1 MSTTIDN
8 RVLEMRFDNKQFE
21 NGVATSMSTI
31 DKLKQKLN
39 LSGAS
44 KGLEDIGKSAK
55 NVDMSGLERGVTSL
69 QAKFSALQV
78 VGVTALANI
87 TNSAVNAGKKIVSAL
102 TIDPIKTGFNEY
114 ETKMNSIQTIMSNTA
129 SKGTTMSDVTRVIDE
144 LNTYADKTIY
154 NFAEM
159 TRNIGTFTAAGVG
172 LEESASAIQGIA
184 NLAAASGSSSQQAST
199 AMYQLSQAIA
209 AGTVKLM
216 DWNSVVNA
224 GMGGEKFQEALK
236 ATAREHGVAV
246 DAIIE
251 KNGSFRDSLQDGWL
265 SADILNETLNKF
277 TVDGARNYAK
287 SMMES
292 GKWTQEQADALIK
305 EAQAMEDA
313 ATKVKTFTQLWDTLK
328 EAAQS
333 GWGKSWEIIVGD
345 FEEAKELFTEISD
358 VLGGLINK
366 SSEARNKVLQEWKD
380 LGGRTA
386 IIDSFRNV
394 FEGISSIVKPV
405 SEAFREIFP
414 PITAK
419 QLVSFSEGLRDL
431 TEKLKISGE
440 TAEKLKR
447 TFKGVF
453 SIFDL
458 AGKGIGAIVKPI
470 GKLFGSDGVG
480 GIADMLLDASAAIG
494 DFFTSLNESADTG
507 EFLNGI
513 SEGVSNVV
521 STISDLISGA
531 TEGLSGFGDIL
542 STIGDKVSDF
552 AGKIING
559 IGKAFSWLSEN
570 ISAGDIFAGLAGG
583 GLFIALKKLA
593 GLFGKV
599 KDVIDKIFGGKDKIG
614 GNFSEVAGK
623 FSDVLD
629 GVHDSLESFTSGIKA
644 TTLLSI
650 AGAIGILSMSLK
662 SIAGLKIGD
671 ISKSILAIGAMMTM
685 LNLSFRSITKS
696 LSKFDSK
703 GIIKAGFTL
712 MMMATA
718 INIFANAMKKVSK
731 LSWSDIGRGLT
742 ALGGGLL
749 ELTGA
754 LKIIGKTK
762 VSLST
767 SVAILALAESC
778 KILADALSKFS
789 NLSWDEIARGLSAM
803 GGALGELVASL
814 AILSKVGGGGSILGS
829 VGILIA
835 VQALDEIS
843 QNLKRLG
850 SMTWDEIGKGLSAM
864 GGALGE
870 FVIALGVLSKIG
882 GFGAILG
889 GTSILIAVQSL
900 DEISQN
906 LKRLGS
912 MTWEEIGRG
921 LSAMGGALGELTI
934 SLGTL
939 SKIGGFGSILGGTS
953 ILIVVQALDEISQ
966 NLKRIGSM
974 SWEEI
979 GKGLSG
985 MGGAL
990 GELSISVGALGKLSG
1005 FSGILG
1011 SGSILIAVQA
1021 LEPIANALRNIGSLS
1036 WEEIGRGLSGMG
1048 GALLE
1053 LGVVSGA
1060 LGGLTSIGGILGS
1073 GSILIAV
1080 QGLEDLANALAKF
1093 GTMSWD
1099 EIGRGLTAMGGALLE
1114 VGVVSGALG
1123 SLTSIAGLVGSGSLL
1138 LAIQG
1143 LDELATSLKKF
1154 GEMNWDEIGRGLT
1167 AMGAALGETALG
1179 GLLNTFS
1186 GFGAGAIATIA
1197 EPLGA
1202 LADSVKKWSGVT
1214 VPEGLGMQ
1222 LGTLASGIRSFTF
1235 GGMGAGA
1242 LSTAAEPLGTM
1253 ADSVK
1258 KWSGVT
1264 VPEGL
1269 GDKLKQLA
1277 SGVKSFSFAFMG
1289 GWSLT
1294 AIVGPLGELAGDVKK
1309 WNGVAIPEGLSG
1321 KLKGLA
1327 SGVKSFSFA
1336 FVGGWSLNA
1345 IVGPLGSLAG
1355 AVKKWNGVSIPSNM
1369 GDNLKSLASGV
1380 KSFSGLSVGNLSSVC
1395 QGIKDIGSAVKT
1407 LSGIDFAS
1415 ISSKL
1420 TSFATSLN
1428 GINIS
1433 SDTFSNLGQQIVNGF
1448 VDAINSGIG
1457 RVRAATSMLASS
1469 AVSSFAKSVSGA
1481 SAASSSAGIALINGL
1496 VSGIR
1501 SGTGKASSSA
1511 TAVVNAALNSIK
1523 SKSSAFTSAG
1533 KQLMNGMV
1541 NGLRSGSSSASS
1553 AVSSVV
1559 SSAVGSIRGYY
1570 GSFYS
1575 SGTYVAS
1582 GFAAGIRANIGS
1594 AAAAAASMASA
1605 ASAAAS
1611 ANLKINSPS
1620 KVFRNIGSSV
1630 PEGFV
1635 KGIGMFGK
1643 MINKSTANM
1652 TNTAIDGAQNAIDQ
1666 IKNIMDID
1674 TNVNPTIRP
1683 VLDLSNVK
1691 TGAGSINKLLKNGST
1706 IGVSANIN
1714 RVSSMMNLRSQNGG
1728 ARDVVYAI
1736 NKLRK
1741 DLGNVG
1747 NNTYNVNGITYDDG
1761 SNVASAVETLIRT
1774 AILERRS

>member
-21 NGVATSMSTI
+21 SGVATTMSTL

-44 KGLEDIGKSAK
+44 KGLENIGSAAK
-55 NVDMSGLERGVTSL
+55 NVNFSGMNAGIDTV

-78 VGVTALANI
+78 AGVTALANI

-345 FEEAKELFTEISD
+345 FEEARELFTEISD

-394 FEGISSIVKPV
+394 FEGVSSIVKPV

-419 QLVSFSEGLRDL
+419 QLVNFSEGLRDL

-440 TAEKLKR
+440 TADKLKR

-458 AGKGIGAIVKPI
+458 FGKGVGAIVKPI
-470 GKLFGSDGVG
+470 GKLLGSDGVG
-480 GIADMLLDASAAIG
+480 GMADMLLDASAAIG

-507 EFLNGI
+507 EFLNRI
-513 SEGVSNVV
+513 SDGVSNVV

-531 TEGLSGFGDIL
+531 TEGLSGFGDAL
-542 STIGDKVSDF
+542 SIIGGKISDF

-559 IGKAFSWLSEN
+559 IGKAFSWLTEN

-583 GLFIALKKLA
+583 GIFIALKKLA

-599 KDVIDKIFGGKDKIG
+599 KDILNGIFGDKKG
-614 GNFSEVAGK
+614 GAFSEVAGK

-629 GVHDSLESFTSGIKA
+629 GVHDSLEAFTSGIKVS
-644 TTLLSI
+644 TLVGI
-650 AGAIGILSMSLK
+650 AVAIGILSASLRTI
-662 SIAGLKIGD
+662 SKIEFGD
-671 ISKSILAIGAMMTM
+671 IAKSLLAMGGMFTM

-696 LSKFDSK
+696 LSKFDAK
-703 GIIKAGFTL
+703 GIIKSGLTL
-712 MMMATA
+712 ITMSIAM
-718 INIFANAMKKVSK
+718 NIFADAMAKISK
-731 LSWSDIGRGLT
+731 LSWSDIGRGLA

-767 SVAILALAESC
+767 SIAILALAESC
-778 KILADALSKFS
+778 KMLADALAKFS
-789 NLSWDEIARGLSAM
+789 GMSWDEIGRGLTAMGGALGEFVIALGVLSKVGGGGAILGSAGILIAVQSLDEISENLKRLGSMSWDEIGRGLSAM
-803 GGALGELVASL
+803 GGALGEFMVAL
-814 AILSKVGGGGSILGS
+814 GVLSKVGGFGTILGGA
-829 VGILIA
+829 GILIA
-835 VQALDEIS
+835 VQSLDEMS

-870 FVIALGVLSKIG
+870 LTIALGALSKVG

-889 GTSILIAVQSL
+889 GTGILIAVQSL
-900 DEISQN
+900 DEISEN
-906 LKRLGS
+906 LKKL
-912 MTWEEIGRG
+912 
-921 LSAMGGALGELTI
+921 
-934 SLGTL
+934 
-939 SKIGGFGSILGGTS
+939 
-953 ILIVVQALDEISQ
+953 
-966 NLKRIGSM
+966 GSM

-990 GELSISVGALGKLSG
+990 GELSISVGALGKLAG

-1011 SGSILIAVQA
+1011 SGAILIAVQA

-1036 WEEIGRGLSGMG
+1036 WEEIGKGLSGMG

-1060 LGGLTSIGGILGS
+1060 LGGLTSIGGILGA

-1080 QGLEDLANALAKF
+1080 QGLEDLADSLAKF

-1099 EIGRGLTAMGGALLE
+1099 EIGRGLSAMGGALLE

-1143 LDELATSLKKF
+1143 LDELAMSLKKF

-1222 LGTLASGIRSFTF
+1222 LGVLASGIRSFTF

-1242 LSTAAEPLGTM
+1242 LSTAAAPLGTM

-1269 GDKLKQLA
+1269 SEKLKGLA

-1294 AIVGPLGELAGDVKK
+1294 AIVGPLGELAGSVKK

-1345 IVGPLGSLAG
+1345 IVGPLESLAG
-1355 AVKKWNGVSIPSNM
+1355 AVKKWNGVSVPANI
-1369 GDNLKSLASGV
+1369 GDNLKSLSDGV
-1380 KSFSGLSVGNLSSVC
+1380 KNFSGIYVGNLETVC
-1395 QGIKDIGSAVKT
+1395 QGIKDIGSAAKAI
-1407 LSGIDFAS
+1407 SGIDFVS
-1415 ISSKL
+1415 ISTNL
-1420 TSFATSLN
+1420 TNFATSIS

-1433 SDTFSNLGQQIVNGF
+1433 TDSFANLGNKIVDGF
-1448 VDAINSGIG
+1448 VSGISSG
-1457 RVRAATSMLASS
+1457 ISRVQASVTSLANV
-1469 AVSSFAKSVSGA
+1469 AVSSFARAVSGA
-1481 SAASSSAGIALINGL
+1481 SSVSSAAGVSLINGL
-1496 VSGIR
+1496 VNGMRSGTGRVTSTSMSIINAALNIIRSRTSVFTTAGRQLITGLTNGIR
-1501 SGTGKASSSA
+1501 SGASGVTAAAISIISSAASS
-1511 TAVVNAALNSIK
+1511 T
-1523 SKSSAFTSAG
+1523 
-1533 KQLMNGMV
+1533 
-1541 NGLRSGSSSASS
+1541 
-1553 AVSSVV
+1553 
-1559 SSAVGSIRGYY
+1559 RGYY

-1575 SGTYVAS
+1575 SGAYVAS
-1582 GFAAGIRANIGS
+1582 GFAAGIRANISS

-1605 ASAAAS
+1605 ASAAAR

-1620 KVFRNIGSSV
+1620 KVFRSIGSSV
-1630 PEGFV
+1630 PEGFAQ
-1635 KGIGMFGK
+1635 GISMFSR
-1643 MINKSTANM
+1643 IVSKSATSMA
-1652 TNTAIDGAQNAIDQ
+1652 NTAVSGAETAMGQ
-1666 IKNIMDID
+1666 IGNILNMDTDIQ
-1674 TNVNPTIRP
+1674 PTIRP
-1683 VLDLSNVK
+1683 VLDLSEVK
-1691 TGAGSINKLLKNGST
+1691 SGAGSISRLFRNGST
-1706 IGVSANIN
+1706 IGVSANID
-1714 RVSSMMNLRSQNGG
+1714 RVSSMMSRQNQNGG
-1728 ARDVVYAI
+1728 ADDVVYAI

-1741 DLGNVG
+1741 DLGNIR
-1747 NNTYNVNGITYDDG
+1747 NNTYNVNGITYDNG
-1761 SNVASAVETLIRT
+1761 SNVASAVEALIR
-1774 AILERRS
+1774 AAVLERRS